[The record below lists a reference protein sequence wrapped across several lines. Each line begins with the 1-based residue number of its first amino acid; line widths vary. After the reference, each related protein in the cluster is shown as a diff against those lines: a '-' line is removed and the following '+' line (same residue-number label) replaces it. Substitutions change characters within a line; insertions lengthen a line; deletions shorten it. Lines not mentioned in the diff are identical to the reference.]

1 MSLEKK
7 YIIIGV
13 TGGIAAYKSAY
24 LVRELKKQGAD
35 VQVVMTESAK
45 SFITELT
52 LQALSGHPV
61 LSEILD
67 PKSESGI
74 EHIEKARK
82 ADAVI
87 IAPATAN
94 TISKI
99 NMGMADNLLT
109 GIVLATTAP
118 VFLAPAMNEI
128 MWKNQITQN
137 NIQSLR
143 NYGFH
148 VINPGCGFQACGGE
162 GEGRMAEPHYIADFL
177 DKFFNDKPLK
187 GKKVIITA
195 GPTVEPI
202 DPVRYISNH
211 SSGKMGYALAK
222 AAYEFGAD
230 VTIISGPVHIARPE
244 KIEVIS
250 VKTAKQMLEA
260 VRSRVTGTD
269 IFISC
274 AAVSDYT
281 VEEPKKQKIKKEDN
295 SDELTLRLIKN
306 TDILSTIA
314 HSEDRPMLVVG
325 FAAETENLEEYATKK
340 LRKKNADII
349 VANDVS
355 DTDIGFNSDNNA
367 VTIFSKE
374 LPPKQF
380 SNRLK
385 TELGHDI
392 LIFCIEYLK
401 QLNQK
406 NYNLS

>member
-230 VTIISGPVHIARPE
+230 VTIISGPVHIARPD

-314 HSEDRPMLVVG
+314 HSEDRPLLVVG

-340 LRKKNADII
+340 LRKKKCRHNC
-349 VANDVS
+349 S
-355 DTDIGFNSDNNA
+355 
-367 VTIFSKE
+367 
-374 LPPKQF
+374 Q
-380 SNRLK
+380 
-385 TELGHDI
+385 
-392 LIFCIEYLK
+392 
-401 QLNQK
+401 
-406 NYNLS
+406 